1 MATIVRR
8 QPSLE
13 GASRRSKIVF
23 ALCVVAILALA
34 VESSVEAALGGN
46 KLLLVVPI
54 GAFVGLGLFV
64 LGLVNFENFVFTTI
78 AIRASL
84 DITKTGAGNGGTSGV
99 NSGTASAPGLDPT
112 GALAILFILAAF
124 LWMLTRMREGRK
136 SPPMS
141 IHRVCLILFALAGFL
156 SVIDSASP
164 TISLL
169 EAIRITAVVT
179 MLAVLEVMLVNRE
192 MIQKLIASIYISA
205 IVPVGYTLFNVL
217 VHHSQFTS
225 GGVSRFEGT
234 FAQPNPFAI
243 YLTLLIIMGVALLPH
258 LAQKKKLAMSI
269 LLLGSIVCLYF
280 TFTRSA
286 WIATVLGVFAVAI
299 MGRRRTTLLVM
310 VAAIMV
316 SVVAFPTIL
325 QRFAD
330 LGTSTSAA
338 GYASNSLSWRFDYW
352 GQVLPLANKDPITG
366 IGLDMSSLATSAQK
380 EPHNDFLRSY
390 VETGII
396 GTIAYLALLISMGV
410 VARQAIKFTRRW
422 PRSYERS
429 VAVGF
434 AACVMAFVLLSIVSN
449 VITQVVVL
457 WYYVAFAAAAY
468 AVTRYRE
475 NAVLLGLPPPVELA
489 EPVLVGS

>member
-1 MATIVRR
+1 M
-8 QPSLE
+8 
-13 GASRRSKIVF
+13 
-23 ALCVVAILALA
+23 
-34 VESSVEAALGGN
+34 
-46 KLLLVVPI
+46 
-54 GAFVGLGLFV
+54 
-64 LGLVNFENFVFTTI
+64 
-78 AIRASL
+78 
-84 DITKTGAGNGGTSGV
+84 

-112 GALAILFILAAF
+112 GALAILFIVVAF
-124 LWMLTRMREGRK
+124 LWMVTRMREGRK

-205 IVPVGYTLFNVL
+205 VVPVGYTLFSVL
-217 VHHSQFTS
+217 IHHSQFTS

-258 LAQKKKLAMSI
+258 LAQKKQLAMS
-269 LLLGSIVCLYF
+269 LLLVGSVICLYF

-286 WIATVLGVFAVAI
+286 WIATVLGVFAVGI
-299 MGRRRTTLLVM
+299 MGRRRMTLVVM

-352 GQVLPLANKDPITG
+352 GQVLPLAAKDPITG
-366 IGLDMSSLATSAQK
+366 IGLDMSSLATSQQK

-410 VARQAIKFTRRW
+410 VARQAMKFTRRR
-422 PRSYERS
+422 PVSYERS

-434 AACVMAFVLLSIVSN
+434 AACVMAFVILSIVSN

-468 AVTRYRE
+468 AVTRYSE
-475 NAVLLGLPPPVELA
+475 NAALLGLPPPVELDA
-489 EPVLVGS
+489 PVLVGR